1 MMNPTSQTSSTP
13 QAQQQHNSHQQH
25 KWESL
30 HNCTLRKK
38 KLEEDLIISSSSE
51 SPKNKEQQICLQRLH
66 FKMLPPQN
74 GKCGRTPLPS
84 ERNGFGAARVKQH
97 TPDQTS
103 APTWMDGALIGFSFL
118 SLCHPRLTFFLCPF
132 PAHDQP

>member
-66 FKMLPPQN
+66 FKMLPAQN

-84 ERNGFGAARVKQH
+84 EEMLLVR
-97 TPDQTS
+97 PE
-103 APTWMDGALIGFSFL
+103 
-118 SLCHPRLTFFLCPF
+118 
-132 PAHDQP
+132 